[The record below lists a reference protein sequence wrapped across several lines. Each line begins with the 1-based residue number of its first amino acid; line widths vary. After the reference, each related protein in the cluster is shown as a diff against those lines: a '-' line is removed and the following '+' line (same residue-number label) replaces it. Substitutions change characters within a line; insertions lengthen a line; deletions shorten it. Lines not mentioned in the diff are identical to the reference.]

1 MLIDRVAYQPERL
14 KQLGE
19 WAAQKNS
26 AFTLEDRMGLVSDAM
41 VLAKAG
47 VGATS
52 GALDLI
58 ANLKD
63 ETERASSCCTH
74 HRCDDGSVDCR
85 PCVGEHHCA
94 AEVDP
99 KGSLGATFTP

>member
-1 MLIDRVAYQPERL
+1 
-14 KQLGE
+14 
-19 WAAQKNS
+19 
-26 AFTLEDRMGLVSDAM
+26 MGLVSDAM

-47 VGATS
+47 VGTTS

-63 ETERASSCCTH
+63 ETERALSCCTRH
-74 HRCDDGSVDCR
+74 QYDDESLCCR
-85 PCVGEHHCA
+85 PCVGEHHHA

-99 KGSLGATFTP
+99 LGSLGATFTP